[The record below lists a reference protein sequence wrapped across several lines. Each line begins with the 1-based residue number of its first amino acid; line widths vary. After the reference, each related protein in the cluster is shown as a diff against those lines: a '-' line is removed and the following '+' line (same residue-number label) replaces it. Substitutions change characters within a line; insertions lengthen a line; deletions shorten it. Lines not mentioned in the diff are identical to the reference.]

1 MSPIETKRVV
11 RPLRCRLVYFLC
23 ASLGSVSLSGCDYF
37 FPPPEQH
44 YRGIDVYADRY
55 EYRFNT
61 YTSARRL
68 SIALQASTDDVV
80 ELNVR
85 DCVSEERLTEVLDV
99 LRSQGR
105 ADVAISLPDDC

>member
-1 MSPIETKRVV
+1 M
-11 RPLRCRLVYFLC
+11 LLV
-23 ASLGSVSLSGCDYF
+23 SCDYF

-44 YRGIDVYADRY
+44 YRGIDVYADHY

-85 DCVSEERLTEVLDV
+85 DCVSEERLTEVLNV
-99 LRSQGR
+99 LRAQGQ
-105 ADVAISLPDDC
+105 ANVAISLPDDC